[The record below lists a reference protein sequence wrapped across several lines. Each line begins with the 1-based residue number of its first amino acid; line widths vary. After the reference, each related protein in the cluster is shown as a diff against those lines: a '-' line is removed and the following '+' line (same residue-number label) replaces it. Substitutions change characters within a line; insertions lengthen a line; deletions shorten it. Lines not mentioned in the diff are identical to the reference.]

1 MSHLASKLW
10 AFFCRDLQHEV
21 SYRVNFLFQFSGSF
35 FFVTTWFF
43 ISRSLAAAFQPPD
56 ELPGVSYFA
65 FVLVGF
71 AFFQY
76 LQSTLNS
83 FSSKIRQEQLTGTL
97 EAMLVTPTPAALV
110 ILGSALWDYLMTT
123 FRVGVVLLLGAG
135 LARGFGEQV
144 GFQVSGLPAFF
155 VLLALTITAFA
166 GIGIL
171 SAAFTVWL
179 KRGDPV
185 NYLISALSALLGG
198 VFFRVEALPGWLQY
212 ISRLLPITHALE
224 AIRKAL
230 LGGAGL
236 AEVAGEMQILLLFS
250 VVLIPLGLVAFV
262 FSLRQARVA
271 GTLVQY

>member
-21 SYRVNFLFQFSGSF
+21 SYRVNFLFQFAGSF

-123 FRVGVVLLLGAG
+123 FRVGVVLLLGVA
-135 LARGFGEQV
+135 LARGFGGQV
-144 GFQVSGLPAFF
+144 GFKASGL
-155 VLLALTITAFA
+155 
-166 GIGIL
+166 
-171 SAAFTVWL
+171 
-179 KRGDPV
+179 
-185 NYLISALSALLGG
+185 
-198 VFFRVEALPGWLQY
+198 
-212 ISRLLPITHALE
+212 
-224 AIRKAL
+224 
-230 LGGAGL
+230 
-236 AEVAGEMQILLLFS
+236 
-250 VVLIPLGLVAFV
+250 
-262 FSLRQARVA
+262 
-271 GTLVQY
+271 

>member
-1 MSHLASKLW
+1 MSGLASKLW

-21 SYRVNFLFQFSGSF
+21 SYRVNFLFQFAGSF

-43 ISRSLAAAFQPPD
+43 ISRSLAGAFQPPE

-97 EAMLVTPTPAALV
+97 EAMLVTPTPPALV
-110 ILGSALWDYLMTT
+110 ILGSTLWDYLMTT
-123 FRVGVVLLLGAG
+123 FRVGVVLLLGVA
-135 LARGFGEQV
+135 LARGFGGEV
-144 GFQVSGLPAFF
+144 GFQVAGLPAFF
-155 VLLALTITAFA
+155 LLLALTITAFA

-198 VFFRVEALPGWLQY
+198 VFFRVEAMPGWLQP

-236 AEVAGEMQILLLFS
+236 AEVAGEMRILVLFS
-250 VVLIPLGLVAFV
+250 VVLIPAGLVAFIV
-262 FSLRQARVA
+262 SLRRARVA

>member
-1 MSHLASKLW
+1 MSHLASKMW
-10 AFFCRDLQHEV
+10 AFFRRDLQHET
-21 SYRVNFLFQFSGSF
+21 SYRVNFLFQFAGSF

-56 ELPGVSYFA
+56 DLPGVSYFA

-123 FRVGVVLLLGAG
+123 FRVGVVLLLGVA
-135 LARGFGEQV
+135 LARSFGGQV

-155 VLLALTITAFA
+155 VLLLLTITAFA

-185 NYLISALSALLGG
+185 NYLISSLSALLGG
-198 VFFRVEALPGWLQY
+198 VFFRVDALPEWLQQ

-224 AIRKAL
+224 AIRRAL

-236 AEVAGEMQILLLFS
+236 AEVAGAMWILLLFS
-250 VVLIPLGLVAFV
+250 VVLIPVGLVAFLL
-262 FSLRQARVA
+262 SLRQARVA